1 MTSLYHEFKPT
12 ISKHA
17 HIDGRNVEIGAFTV
31 IEDYVVIDATDN
43 IYSHVSIGVRSKI
56 KTGSILRS
64 YDGWIKIGNR
74 VTIGPYCFIGGH
86 GGVNI
91 DDCSMIAGMCY
102 ISAASHIYTLGE
114 AMRFQGEEARGIY
127 IGRDVWLGANVILL
141 DGVSIGDG
149 CIVGAGSVVT
159 RDMPSKTVC
168 YGQPCRPIKK
178 RHG

>member
-17 HIDGRNVEIGAFTV
+17 HIGGRNVEIGAFTV

-64 YDGWIKIGNR
+64 YDGLIKIGNR
-74 VTIGPYCFIGGH
+74 VTIGPYCFVGGH

-91 DDCSMIAGMCY
+91 GDCSMIAGMCY
-102 ISAASHIYTLGE
+102 ISAARHIYTLGE
-114 AMRFQGEEARGIY
+114 PMRFQGEEAKGVH

-149 CIVGAGSVVT
+149 CVVGAGSVVT
-159 RDMPSKTVC
+159 GDMPSKMVC